1 MAVAVICEFNPFHN
15 GHRFLLGKAKE
26 LTGEPVLAVMSGS
39 FTQRG
44 EVALCSKF
52 ERAEAALKSGADL
65 VAELPAVYAVSCAE
79 RFARGGVNISKMFGC
94 VNYLAFGCEDD
105 DIDLLKTA
113 AFAGENPEVN
123 AIIAEQM
130 NSGSYYPKA
139 YEYAVRQVCGGEV
152 ADLLTKPNNILAVEY
167 IRALRGTDIKPLPIK
182 RVGAEHDSDGADG
195 IYASASYIRKLLR
208 SGKSAEKLLP
218 YAPSEIT
225 YPEKLDRALLY
236 KLRNMN
242 AEQLRALPEVGE
254 GLENR
259 ILSAARKFGT
269 AEEVIGEV
277 KTKRYT
283 RSRICRILTCALLGI
298 TEELQTKTAG
308 YARVLGFTSEGE
320 KMLKTCIGK
329 VITSAA
335 KAEDLGS
342 DTAELLAAD
351 IRATDTAALAYEK
364 VKPCGADYLTKI
376 VKPNSAK

>member
-15 GHRFLLGKAKE
+15 GHRYLLNTAKK
-26 LTGEPVLAVMSGS
+26 LTGEAVLAVMSGS

-152 ADLLTKPNNILAVEY
+152 ADVLTKPNNILAVEY

-182 RVGAEHDSDGADG
+182 RVGAEHDSDGADS

-269 AEEVIGEV
+269 AEEVIDEV

-298 TEELQTKTAG
+298 TEELQTKTAD
-308 YARVLGFTSEGE
+308 YARVLGFTDEGG

>member
-94 VNYLAFGCEDD
+94 VNHLAFGCEDD

-152 ADLLTKPNNILAVEY
+152 ADVLTKPNNILAVEY

-195 IYASASYIRKLLR
+195 IYAGASYIRKLLR
-208 SGKSAEKLLP
+208 SGEGADGLLP
-218 YAPSEIT
+218 YVPGVIT

-269 AEEVIGEV
+269 AEEVINCV

-298 TEELQTKTAG
+298 TEELQTKTAD
-308 YARVLGFTSEGE
+308 YARVLGFTSEGG
-320 KMLKTCIGK
+320 KMLKTCSGR
-329 VITSAA
+329 VITSVA
-335 KAEDLGS
+335 KTDGLDADS
-342 DTAELLAAD
+342 AELLAAD
-351 IRATDTAALAYEK
+351 IRATDAAALAYEK

-376 VKPNSAK
+376 IKPNSAK

>member
-52 ERAEAALKSGADL
+52 ERAEAALKSGANL

-105 DIDLLKTA
+105 NIDLLKTA

-139 YEYAVRQVCGGEV
+139 YEYAVRRVCGGEA
-152 ADLLTKPNNILAVEY
+152 ADVLTKPNNILAVEY

-195 IYASASYIRKLLR
+195 IYAGASYIRKLLR
-208 SGKSAEKLLP
+208 SGEGADGLLP
-218 YAPSEIT
+218 YAPGEIT

>member
-52 ERAEAALKSGADL
+52 ERAEAALKSGVDL

-152 ADLLTKPNNILAVEY
+152 ADVLTKPNNILAVEY

-259 ILSAARKFGT
+259 ILSVARKFGT
-269 AEEVIGEV
+269 AEEVIDEV

-298 TEELQTKTAG
+298 TEELQTKTAD
-308 YARVLGFTSEGE
+308 YARVLGFTDEGG
-320 KMLKTCIGK
+320 KMLKACIGK

-351 IRATDTAALAYEK
+351 IRATDTAALAYEN

-376 VKPNSAK
+376 IKPNSAK

>member
-152 ADLLTKPNNILAVEY
+152 ADVLTKPNNILAVEY

-298 TEELQTKTAG
+298 TEELQTKTAD
-308 YARVLGFTSEGE
+308 YARVLGFTDEGG
-320 KMLKTCIGK
+320 KMLKACIGK

-351 IRATDTAALAYEK
+351 VRATDTAALAYEK

>member
-152 ADLLTKPNNILAVEY
+152 ADVLTKPNNILAVEY

-298 TEELQTKTAG
+298 TEELQTKTAD
-308 YARVLGFTSEGE
+308 YARVLGFTDEGG
-320 KMLKTCIGK
+320 KMLKACIGK

-351 IRATDTAALAYEK
+351 IRATDTAALAYEN

>member
-52 ERAEAALKSGADL
+52 ERAEAALKSGVDL

-152 ADLLTKPNNILAVEY
+152 ADVLTKPNNILAVEY

-208 SGKSAEKLLP
+208 SGEGADGLLP
-218 YAPSEIT
+218 YAPGEIT

-298 TEELQTKTAG
+298 TEELQTKTAD
-308 YARVLGFTSEGE
+308 YARVLGFTDEGG

-342 DTAELLAAD
+342 DSAELLAAD
-351 IRATDTAALAYEK
+351 IRATDASALAYEK

-376 VKPNSAK
+376 IKSNSAK

>member
-15 GHRFLLGKAKE
+15 GHRYLLNTAKK
-26 LTGEPVLAVMSGS
+26 LTGEAVLAVMSGS

-152 ADLLTKPNNILAVEY
+152 ADVLTKPNNILAVEY

-195 IYASASYIRKLLR
+195 IYAGASYIRKLLR

-218 YAPSEIT
+218 YVPGEIT

-351 IRATDTAALAYEK
+351 IRATDTAALAYEN

-376 VKPNSAK
+376 IKPNSAK

>member
-52 ERAEAALKSGADL
+52 ERAEAALKSGVDL

-79 RFARGGVNISKMFGC
+79 RFARGGVNISKM
-94 VNYLAFGCEDD
+94 FGCEDD

-152 ADLLTKPNNILAVEY
+152 ADVLTKPNNILAVEY

-208 SGKSAEKLLP
+208 SGEGADGLLP

-298 TEELQTKTAG
+298 TEELQTKTAD
-308 YARVLGFTSEGE
+308 YARVLGFTDEGG
-320 KMLKTCIGK
+320 KMLKACIGK

-376 VKPNSAK
+376 IKSNSAK

>member
-39 FTQRG
+39 FAQRG

-152 ADLLTKPNNILAVEY
+152 ADVLTKPNNILAVEY

-298 TEELQTKTAG
+298 TEELQTKTAD
-308 YARVLGFTSEGE
+308 YARVLGFTDEGE

-351 IRATDTAALAYEK
+351 IRATDTAALAYEN

>member
-15 GHRFLLGKAKE
+15 GHRYLLNTAKK
-26 LTGEPVLAVMSGS
+26 LTGEAVLAVMSGS

-52 ERAEAALKSGADL
+52 ERAEAALKGGADL

-152 ADLLTKPNNILAVEY
+152 ADVLTKPNNILAVEY

-208 SGKSAEKLLP
+208 GGKSAEKLLP
-218 YAPSEIT
+218 YVPSEIT

-298 TEELQTKTAG
+298 TEELQTKTAD
-308 YARVLGFTSEGE
+308 YARVLGFTDEGG
-320 KMLKTCIGK
+320 KMLKTCSGR
-329 VITSAA
+329 VITSVA
-335 KAEDLGS
+335 KTDGLDADS
-342 DTAELLAAD
+342 AELLAAD
-351 IRATDTAALAYEK
+351 VRATDAAALAYEK

-376 VKPNSAK
+376 IKPNSAK

>member
-52 ERAEAALKSGADL
+52 ERAEAALKSGANL

-139 YEYAVRQVCGGEV
+139 YEYAVRRVCGGEA
-152 ADLLTKPNNILAVEY
+152 ADVLTKPNNILAVEY

-208 SGKSAEKLLP
+208 SGEGADGLLP
-218 YAPSEIT
+218 YAPGEIT

>member
-152 ADLLTKPNNILAVEY
+152 ADVLTKPNNILAVEY

-298 TEELQTKTAG
+298 TEELQTKTAD
-308 YARVLGFTSEGE
+308 YARVLGFTDEGG
-320 KMLKTCIGK
+320 KMLKACIGK

>member
-52 ERAEAALKSGADL
+52 ERAEAALKSGVDL

-298 TEELQTKTAG
+298 TEELQTKTAD
-308 YARVLGFTSEGE
+308 YARVLGFTDEGG
-320 KMLKTCIGK
+320 KMLKACIGK

-376 VKPNSAK
+376 IKSNSAK

>member
-152 ADLLTKPNNILAVEY
+152 ADVLTKPNNILAVEY

-298 TEELQTKTAG
+298 TEELQTKTAD
-308 YARVLGFTSEGE
+308 YARVLGFTDEGE

>member
-139 YEYAVRQVCGGEV
+139 YEYAVRRVCGGEA
-152 ADLLTKPNNILAVEY
+152 ADVLTKPNNILAVEY

-195 IYASASYIRKLLR
+195 IYAGASYIRKLLR
-208 SGKSAEKLLP
+208 SGEGADGLLP
-218 YAPSEIT
+218 YAPGEIT

-298 TEELQTKTAG
+298 TEELQTKTAD
-308 YARVLGFTSEGE
+308 YARVLGFTDEGE
-320 KMLKTCIGK
+320 KMLKTCFGK

-351 IRATDTAALAYEK
+351 IRATDTAALAYEN

-376 VKPNSAK
+376 IKPNSAK

>member
-1 MAVAVICEFNPFHN
+1 MSVAVICEFNPFHN
-15 GHRFLLGKAKE
+15 GHRYLLNTAKK
-26 LTGEPVLAVMSGS
+26 LTGEAVLAVMSGS

-52 ERAEAALKSGADL
+52 ERAEAALKGGADL

-152 ADLLTKPNNILAVEY
+152 ADVLTKPNNILAVEY

-208 SGKSAEKLLP
+208 GGKSAEKLLP
-218 YAPSEIT
+218 YVPSEIT

-298 TEELQTKTAG
+298 TEELQTKTAD
-308 YARVLGFTSEGE
+308 YARVLGFTDEGG
-320 KMLKTCIGK
+320 KMLKTCSGR
-329 VITSAA
+329 VITSVA
-335 KAEDLGS
+335 KTDGLDADS
-342 DTAELLAAD
+342 AELLAAD
-351 IRATDTAALAYEK
+351 VRATDAAALAYEK

-376 VKPNSAK
+376 IKPNSAK

>member
-152 ADLLTKPNNILAVEY
+152 ADVLTKPNNILAVEY

-208 SGKSAEKLLP
+208 GGKSAEKLLP
-218 YAPSEIT
+218 YVPSEIT

-298 TEELQTKTAG
+298 TEELQTKTAD
-308 YARVLGFTSEGE
+308 YARVLGFTDEGG
-320 KMLKTCIGK
+320 KMLKACIGK

>member
-152 ADLLTKPNNILAVEY
+152 ADVLTKPNNILAVEY

-269 AEEVIGEV
+269 AEEVIDEV

-298 TEELQTKTAG
+298 TEELQTKTAD
-308 YARVLGFTSEGE
+308 YARVLGFTDEGE

-351 IRATDTAALAYEK
+351 IRATDTAALAYEN

>member
-39 FTQRG
+39 FAQRG
-44 EVALCSKF
+44 EVAFCSKF

-152 ADLLTKPNNILAVEY
+152 ADVLTKPNNILAVEY

-269 AEEVIGEV
+269 AEEVIDEV

-298 TEELQTKTAG
+298 TEELQTKTAD
-308 YARVLGFTSEGE
+308 YARVLGFTDEGE

-351 IRATDTAALAYEK
+351 IRATDTAALAYEN

>member
-152 ADLLTKPNNILAVEY
+152 ADVLTKPNNILAVEY

-208 SGKSAEKLLP
+208 SGGW
-218 YAPSEIT
+218 
-225 YPEKLDRALLY
+225 R
-236 KLRNMN
+236 
-242 AEQLRALPEVGE
+242 
-254 GLENR
+254 
-259 ILSAARKFGT
+259 
-269 AEEVIGEV
+269 
-277 KTKRYT
+277 
-283 RSRICRILTCALLGI
+283 
-298 TEELQTKTAG
+298 
-308 YARVLGFTSEGE
+308 
-320 KMLKTCIGK
+320 
-329 VITSAA
+329 
-335 KAEDLGS
+335 
-342 DTAELLAAD
+342 
-351 IRATDTAALAYEK
+351 
-364 VKPCGADYLTKI
+364 GA
-376 VKPNSAK
+376 

>member
-52 ERAEAALKSGADL
+52 ERAEAALKSGVDL

-152 ADLLTKPNNILAVEY
+152 ADVLTKPNNILAVEY

-298 TEELQTKTAG
+298 TEELQTKTAD
-308 YARVLGFTSEGE
+308 YARVLGFTDEGG

-351 IRATDTAALAYEK
+351 VRATDAAALAYEK

-376 VKPNSAK
+376 IKPNSAK

>member
-298 TEELQTKTAG
+298 TEELQTKTAD
-308 YARVLGFTSEGE
+308 YARVLGFTDEGG
-320 KMLKTCIGK
+320 KMLKACIGK

>member
-152 ADLLTKPNNILAVEY
+152 ADVLTKPNNILAVEY

-208 SGKSAEKLLP
+208 SGKSADGLLP

-298 TEELQTKTAG
+298 TEELQTKTAD
-308 YARVLGFTSEGE
+308 YARVLGFTDEGG
-320 KMLKTCIGK
+320 KMLKACIGK

>member
-152 ADLLTKPNNILAVEY
+152 ADVLTKPNNILAVEY

-182 RVGAEHDSDGADG
+182 RAGAEHDSDGADG

-298 TEELQTKTAG
+298 TEELQTKTAD
-308 YARVLGFTSEGE
+308 YARVLGFTDEGE

-376 VKPNSAK
+376 IKSNSAK

>member
-52 ERAEAALKSGADL
+52 ERAEAALKSGVDL

-152 ADLLTKPNNILAVEY
+152 ADVLTKPNNILAVEY

-298 TEELQTKTAG
+298 TEELQTKTAD
-308 YARVLGFTSEGE
+308 YARVLGFTDEGG
-320 KMLKTCIGK
+320 KMLKACIGK

-376 VKPNSAK
+376 IKPNSAK

>member
-15 GHRFLLGKAKE
+15 GHRYLLNTAKK
-26 LTGEPVLAVMSGS
+26 LTGEAVLAVMSGS

-52 ERAEAALKSGADL
+52 ERAEAALKGGADL

-139 YEYAVRQVCGGEV
+139 YEYAVRQVCGGEI
-152 ADLLTKPNNILAVEY
+152 ADVLTKPNNILAVEY

-182 RVGAEHDSDGADG
+182 RIGAEHDSDGADG
-195 IYASASYIRKLLR
+195 IYAGASYIRKLLR
-208 SGKSAEKLLP
+208 SGEGADGLLP

-298 TEELQTKTAG
+298 TEELQTKTAD
-308 YARVLGFTSEGE
+308 YARVLGFTSEGG

-351 IRATDTAALAYEK
+351 IRATDTAALAYEN

-376 VKPNSAK
+376 IKPNSAK

>member
-52 ERAEAALKSGADL
+52 ERAEAALKGGADL

-152 ADLLTKPNNILAVEY
+152 ADVLTKPNNILAVEY

-208 SGKSAEKLLP
+208 GGKSAEKLLP
-218 YAPSEIT
+218 YVPSEIT

-298 TEELQTKTAG
+298 TEELQTKTAD
-308 YARVLGFTSEGE
+308 YARVLGFTDEGG
-320 KMLKTCIGK
+320 KMLKTCSGR
-329 VITSAA
+329 VITSVA
-335 KAEDLGS
+335 KTDGLDADS
-342 DTAELLAAD
+342 AELLAAD
-351 IRATDTAALAYEK
+351 VRATDAAALAYEK

>member
-52 ERAEAALKSGADL
+52 ERAEAALKSGVDL

-152 ADLLTKPNNILAVEY
+152 ADVLTKPNNILAVEY

-298 TEELQTKTAG
+298 TEELQTKTAD
-308 YARVLGFTSEGE
+308 YARVLGFTDEGG
-320 KMLKTCIGK
+320 KMLKACIGK

-376 VKPNSAK
+376 IKSNSAK